1 MHTSTSCL
9 TGFESMWYG
18 VTAGT
23 FYAEGNLI
31 CYLAVFISSASRY
44 IFTHW
49 HFELERFT
57 RETFLPLLQHAMEKE
72 FSFSQQ
78 EIIVTFR

>member
-49 HFELERFT
+49 HFELE
-57 RETFLPLLQHAMEKE
+57 
-72 FSFSQQ
+72 
-78 EIIVTFR
+78 